1 MGNSDLDLFRAIAVT
16 AELTGTELSE
26 VAARVFADDLA
37 AYPLHQVL
45 AALTRCRREVK
56 GRLVLADVISRM
68 DDGRPGPEE
77 AWALMPKHEAD
88 SAVITEEMAKA
99 FGAARELI
107 DAGELVSARM
117 AFLEVYRR
125 EVQKAR
131 DASTQ
136 PRWFASMGHDKSG
149 RAASI
154 IEARERMRITHER
167 AESMML
173 THAPDQI
180 DAMPR
185 LGHDGPQAVGGL
197 LSGMMRRLPKPGEG
211 EPA

>member
-1 MGNSDLDLFRAIAVT
+1 MGNSDIELFRAIAVT
-16 AELTGTELSE
+16 AELTGTDLSE
-26 VAARVFADDLA
+26 GAARVFADDLA
-37 AYPLHQVL
+37 AYPLPQVL

-77 AWALMPKHEAD
+77 AWSLMPKHEAD
-88 SAVITEEMAKA
+88 SAVITDEMAKA

-107 DAGELVSARM
+107 DAGEMVSGRM

-131 DASTQ
+131 DDSKP

-149 RAASI
+149 RAAAI
-154 IEARERMRITHER
+154 IEARERMRITHQH

-185 LGHDGPQAVGGL
+185 LGHDGPQSVGGL
-197 LSGMMRRLPKPGEG
+197 LSGMMRRLPNPGDG
-211 EPA
+211 AQA